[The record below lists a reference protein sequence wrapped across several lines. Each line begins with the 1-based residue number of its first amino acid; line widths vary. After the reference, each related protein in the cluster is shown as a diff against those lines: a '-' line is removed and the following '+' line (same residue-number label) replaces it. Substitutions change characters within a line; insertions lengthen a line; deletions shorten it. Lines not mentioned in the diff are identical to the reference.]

1 MSEVKK
7 KLVHYQDLIIKIR
20 EFFYFRKVTEVITP
34 SLLSSPSTDVY
45 IDSIEVKV
53 NAISRPADLYLHT
66 SPELEM
72 KRLLSKGSGDIFQ
85 ICQVYR
91 DNEYGSNN
99 SNEFTMLEFYR
110 IDFDM
115 YSLVDEIIDLLKM
128 LGKTDAAIKI
138 SYAQAFFEYGNID
151 ILDADLEDLK
161 KIANSLGLSSD
172 YDWVEDLQTLLFVH
186 LIEPK
191 ISQIPICF
199 IYDYPKEQSA
209 LAKIDGPIA
218 HRFELYIN
226 GIEIANGYEEIQS
239 ADEYRD
245 RFNNELYKRK
255 MIEKKKL
262 LVDEEFLR
270 DIKGGLPRCSGVA
283 IGIERLFS
291 TISLIIVLSN
301 SNGNLQ

>member
-7 KLVHYQDLIIKIR
+7 NLVRYQDLIIKIR
-20 EFFYFRKVTEVITP
+20 EFFYSHKVTEVKTP
-34 SLLSSPSTDVY
+34 SLLLSPTTDVY

-53 NAISRPADLYLHT
+53 NQAISRSAELYLHT

-91 DNEYGSNN
+91 DNEYGKNN

-115 YSLVDEIIDLLKM
+115 HHLMESIVDLLAA
-128 LGKTDAAIKI
+128 LGKTEAITKI

-151 ILDADLEDLK
+151 ILNTDLKGLK
-161 KIANSLGLSSD
+161 KIANSLGLSSN
-172 YDWVEDLQTLLFVH
+172 YDWAEDLQTLLFVH

-191 ISQIPICF
+191 IRQIPICF
-199 IYDYPKEQSA
+199 IYDYPKEQAA
-209 LAKIDGPIA
+209 LAKIEGSVA
-218 HRFELYIN
+218 HRFELYLN
-226 GIEIANGYEEIQS
+226 GVEVANGYQEIQT
-239 ADEYRD
+239 ANEYRD
-245 RFNNELYKRK
+245 RFTTEIYKR
-255 MIEKKKL
+255 EKISKQIS
-262 LVDEEFLR
+262 LVDEQFLK
-270 DIKGGLPRCSGVA
+270 DIKDGLPNCSGVA

-291 TISLIIVLSN
+291 TISL
-301 SNGNLQ
+301 

>member
-7 KLVHYQDLIIKIR
+7 NLVRYQDLIIKIR
-20 EFFYFRKVTEVITP
+20 EFFYSHKVTEVKTP
-34 SLLSSPSTDVY
+34 SLLLSPTTDVY

-53 NAISRPADLYLHT
+53 NQAISRSAELYLHT

-91 DNEYGSNN
+91 DNEYGKNN

-115 YSLVDEIIDLLKM
+115 HHLMESIVDLLAA
-128 LGKTDAAIKI
+128 LGKTEAITKI

-151 ILDADLEDLK
+151 ILNTDLKGLK
-161 KIANSLGLSSD
+161 KIANSLGLSSN
-172 YDWVEDLQTLLFVH
+172 YDWAEDLQTLLFVH

-199 IYDYPKEQSA
+199 IYDYPKEQAA
-209 LAKIDGPIA
+209 LAKIEGSVA
-218 HRFELYIN
+218 HRFELYLN
-226 GIEIANGYEEIQS
+226 GVEVANGYQEIQT
-239 ADEYRD
+239 ANEYRD
-245 RFNNELYKRK
+245 RFTTEIYKR
-255 MIEKKKL
+255 EKISKKIS
-262 LVDEEFLR
+262 LVDEGFLK
-270 DIKGGLPRCSGVA
+270 DIKDGLPNCSGVA

-291 TISLIIVLSN
+291 TISL
-301 SNGNLQ
+301 

>member
-1 MSEVKK
+1 MSKVKK
-7 KLVHYQDLIIKIR
+7 NLVHYQDLIIKIR
-20 EFFYFRKVTEVITP
+20 EFFYSRKVTEVKTP
-34 SLLSSPSTDVY
+34 SLLFSPTTDVY

-53 NAISRPADLYLHT
+53 NRDISRSTDLYLHT

-99 SNEFTMLEFYR
+99 FNEFTMLEFYR

-115 YSLVDEIIDLLKM
+115 HSLIDEITDLLKV
-128 LGKTDAAIKI
+128 LGKTDAITKI
-138 SYAQAFFEYGNID
+138 SYAQAFSEYGNID
-151 ILDADLEDLK
+151 ILDADLQDLK
-161 KIANSLGLSSD
+161 KIANSLGLNSD

-191 ISQIPICF
+191 INQIPICF

-209 LAKIDGPIA
+209 LAKIEGPIA
-218 HRFELYIN
+218 HRFELYLN
-226 GIEIANGYEEIQS
+226 GLEVANGYEEIQS

-245 RFNNELYKRK
+245 RFNNELYKR
-255 MIEKKKL
+255 EKISKKNSI
-262 LVDEEFLR
+262 VDEDFLR
-270 DIKGGLPRCSGVA
+270 DMKMGLPRCSGVA

-291 TISLIIVLSN
+291 TISL
-301 SNGNLQ
+301 

>member
-1 MSEVKK
+1 
-7 KLVHYQDLIIKIR
+7 
-20 EFFYFRKVTEVITP
+20 
-34 SLLSSPSTDVY
+34 
-45 IDSIEVKV
+45 
-53 NAISRPADLYLHT
+53 
-66 SPELEM
+66 
-72 KRLLSKGSGDIFQ
+72 
-85 ICQVYR
+85 
-91 DNEYGSNN
+91 
-99 SNEFTMLEFYR
+99 
-110 IDFDM
+110 
-115 YSLVDEIIDLLKM
+115 LVDEIIDLLKM

-291 TISLIIVLSN
+291 TISL
-301 SNGNLQ
+301 

>member
-1 MSEVKK
+1 MSKVKK
-7 KLVHYQDLIIKIR
+7 NLVHYQDLIIKIR
-20 EFFYFRKVTEVITP
+20 EFFYSRKVTEVKTP
-34 SLLSSPSTDVY
+34 SLLFSPTTDVY

-53 NAISRPADLYLHT
+53 NRDISRSTDLYLHT

-115 YSLVDEIIDLLKM
+115 HSLVDEITELLKV
-128 LGKTDAAIKI
+128 LGKTDAITKI
-138 SYAQAFFEYGNID
+138 SYAQAFSEYSNID

-191 ISQIPICF
+191 INQIPVCF

-209 LAKIDGPIA
+209 LAKIEGPIA
-218 HRFELYIN
+218 HRFELYLN
-226 GIEIANGYEEIQS
+226 GLEVANGYEEIQS

-245 RFNNELYKRK
+245 RFNNELYKR
-255 MIEKKKL
+255 EKISKKNSI
-262 LVDEEFLR
+262 VDEDFLR
-270 DIKGGLPRCSGVA
+270 DMKMGLPRCSGVA

-291 TISLIIVLSN
+291 TISL
-301 SNGNLQ
+301 

>member
-1 MSEVKK
+1 MSKVKK
-7 KLVHYQDLIIKIR
+7 NLVHYQDLIIKIR
-20 EFFYFRKVTEVITP
+20 EFFYSRKVTEVKTP
-34 SLLSSPSTDVY
+34 SLLFSPTTDVY

-53 NAISRPADLYLHT
+53 NHDISRPTDLYLHT

-99 SNEFTMLEFYR
+99 FNEFTMLEFYR
-110 IDFDM
+110 IDFDIHT
-115 YSLVDEIIDLLKM
+115 LVDEITDLLKV
-128 LGKTDAAIKI
+128 LGKTDAITKI
-138 SYAQAFFEYGNID
+138 SYAQAFSEYCNID
-151 ILDADLEDLK
+151 ILDADLKDLK
-161 KIANSLGLSSD
+161 KIANSLGLNSD

-191 ISQIPICF
+191 INQIPICF

-209 LAKIDGPIA
+209 LAKIEGPIA
-218 HRFELYIN
+218 HRFELYLN
-226 GIEIANGYEEIQS
+226 GIEVANGYEEIQS

-245 RFNNELYKRK
+245 RFNNELYKR
-255 MIEKKKL
+255 EKILKKNS

-270 DIKGGLPRCSGVA
+270 DMKMGLPHCSGVA

-291 TISLIIVLSN
+291 SISL
-301 SNGNLQ
+301 

>member
-7 KLVHYQDLIIKIR
+7 PLVHYQDLIIKIR
-20 EFFYFRKVTEVITP
+20 EFFYSRKVTEVKTP
-34 SLLSSPSTDVY
+34 SLLFSPTTDVY

-53 NAISRPADLYLHT
+53 NHDISRPTDLYLHT

-115 YSLVDEIIDLLKM
+115 HSLVDEIIDLLKV
-128 LGKTDAAIKI
+128 LGKTDAITKI
-138 SYAQAFFEYGNID
+138 SYAQAFSEYGNID

-161 KIANSLGLSSD
+161 KIANSLGLNSN

-191 ISQIPICF
+191 INRIPICF

-209 LAKIDGPIA
+209 LAKIEGPIA
-218 HRFELYIN
+218 HRFELYLN
-226 GIEIANGYEEIQS
+226 GIEVANGYEEIQS
-239 ADEYRD
+239 TDEYRD
-245 RFNNELYKRK
+245 RFNKELYKR
-255 MIEKKKL
+255 EKISKKNSI
-262 LVDEEFLR
+262 VDEGFLR
-270 DIKGGLPRCSGVA
+270 DMKVGLPHCSGVA

-291 TISLIIVLSN
+291 TISL
-301 SNGNLQ
+301 

>member
-1 MSEVKK
+1 M
-7 KLVHYQDLIIKIR
+7 
-20 EFFYFRKVTEVITP
+20 
-34 SLLSSPSTDVY
+34 
-45 IDSIEVKV
+45 
-53 NAISRPADLYLHT
+53 
-66 SPELEM
+66 
-72 KRLLSKGSGDIFQ
+72 
-85 ICQVYR
+85 
-91 DNEYGSNN
+91 
-99 SNEFTMLEFYR
+99 
-110 IDFDM
+110 
-115 YSLVDEIIDLLKM
+115 
-128 LGKTDAAIKI
+128 
-138 SYAQAFFEYGNID
+138 
-151 ILDADLEDLK
+151 
-161 KIANSLGLSSD
+161 
-172 YDWVEDLQTLLFVH
+172 H

-270 DIKGGLPRCSGVA
+270 DIKAGLPHCSGVA

-291 TISLIIVLSN
+291 SISL
-301 SNGNLQ
+301 

>member
-1 MSEVKK
+1 MSKVKK
-7 KLVHYQDLIIKIR
+7 NLVHYQDLIIKIR
-20 EFFYFRKVTEVITP
+20 EFFYSRKVTEVKTP
-34 SLLSSPSTDVY
+34 SLLFSPTTDVY

-53 NAISRPADLYLHT
+53 NRDISRPTDLYLHT

-115 YSLVDEIIDLLKM
+115 HSLVDEIIDLLKM
-128 LGKTDAAIKI
+128 LGKTDPAIKI
-138 SYAQAFFEYGNID
+138 PYAQAFFEYGNID
-151 ILDADLEDLK
+151 ILNADLADLK
-161 KIANSLGLSSD
+161 KIANSLGLNSD
-172 YDWVEDLQTLLFVH
+172 YDWIEDLQTLLFVH

-270 DIKGGLPRCSGVA
+270 DIKAGLPHCSGVA

-291 TISLIIVLSN
+291 SISL
-301 SNGNLQ
+301 

>member
-7 KLVHYQDLIIKIR
+7 NLVRYQDLIIKIR
-20 EFFYFRKVTEVITP
+20 EFFYAHKVTEVKTP
-34 SLLSSPSTDVY
+34 SLLLSPTTDVY

-53 NAISRPADLYLHT
+53 NQAISRSAELYLHT

-91 DNEYGSNN
+91 DNEYGKNN

-110 IDFDM
+110 IDFGM
-115 YSLVDEIIDLLKM
+115 HHLMENIVDLLAA
-128 LGKTDAAIKI
+128 LGKTEAITKI

-151 ILDADLEDLK
+151 ILNTDLKGLK
-161 KIANSLGLSSD
+161 KIANSLGLSSN
-172 YDWVEDLQTLLFVH
+172 YDWAEDLQTLLFVH

-199 IYDYPKEQSA
+199 IYDYPKEQAA
-209 LAKIDGPIA
+209 LAKIEGSVA
-218 HRFELYIN
+218 HRFELYLN
-226 GIEIANGYEEIQS
+226 GVEVANGYQEIQT
-239 ADEYRD
+239 ANEYRD
-245 RFNNELYKRK
+245 RFTTEIYKR
-255 MIEKKKL
+255 EKISKQIS
-262 LVDEEFLR
+262 LVDEEFLK
-270 DIKGGLPRCSGVA
+270 DIKDGLPNCSGVA

-291 TISLIIVLSN
+291 TISL
-301 SNGNLQ
+301 

>member
-115 YSLVDEIIDLLKM
+115 HSLVDEIIDLLKI
-128 LGKTDAAIKI
+128 LGKTDPAIKI

-151 ILDADLEDLK
+151 ILNADLADLK
-161 KIANSLGLSSD
+161 KIANSLGLNSN
-172 YDWVEDLQTLLFVH
+172 YDWVEDIQTLLFVH

-291 TISLIIVLSN
+291 TISL
-301 SNGNLQ
+301 

>member
-1 MSEVKK
+1 MSKVKK
-7 KLVHYQDLIIKIR
+7 NLVHYQDLIIKIR
-20 EFFYFRKVTEVITP
+20 EFFYSRKVTEVKTP
-34 SLLSSPSTDVY
+34 SLLLSPSTDVY

-53 NAISRPADLYLHT
+53 NRNISRPIDLYLHT

-115 YSLVDEIIDLLKM
+115 HSLVDEIIDLLKM

-151 ILDADLEDLK
+151 ILNTDLEDLK
-161 KIANSLGLSSD
+161 KIANSLGLNSD
-172 YDWVEDLQTLLFVH
+172 YDWIEDLQTLLFVH

-226 GIEIANGYEEIQS
+226 GVEIANGYEEIQS

-270 DIKGGLPRCSGVA
+270 DIKVGLPHCSGVA

-291 TISLIIVLSN
+291 SISL
-301 SNGNLQ
+301 

>member
-1 MSEVKK
+1 MSKVKK
-7 KLVHYQDLIIKIR
+7 NLVHYQDLIIKIR
-20 EFFYFRKVTEVITP
+20 EFFYSRNVTEVKTP
-34 SLLSSPSTDVY
+34 SLLFSPTTDVY

-53 NAISRPADLYLHT
+53 NRDISRSTDLYLHS

-115 YSLVDEIIDLLKM
+115 HSLVDEITELLRV
-128 LGKTDAAIKI
+128 LGKTDAITKI
-138 SYAQAFFEYGNID
+138 SYAQAFSEYSNID

-161 KIANSLGLSSD
+161 KIANSLGLNSD

-191 ISQIPICF
+191 INQIPICF

-209 LAKIDGPIA
+209 LAKIEGPIA
-218 HRFELYIN
+218 HRFELYLN
-226 GIEIANGYEEIQS
+226 GIEVANGYEEIQS

-245 RFNNELYKRK
+245 RFNNELYKR
-255 MIEKKKL
+255 EKISKKNSI
-262 LVDEEFLR
+262 VDETFLR
-270 DIKGGLPRCSGVA
+270 DMKMGLPRCSGVA

-291 TISLIIVLSN
+291 TISL
-301 SNGNLQ
+301 

>member
-1 MSEVKK
+1 MSKVKK
-7 KLVHYQDLIIKIR
+7 NLVHYQDLIIKIR
-20 EFFYFRKVTEVITP
+20 EFFYSRKVTEVKTP
-34 SLLSSPSTDVY
+34 SLLFSPTTDVY

-53 NAISRPADLYLHT
+53 NHDISRPTDLYLHT

-99 SNEFTMLEFYR
+99 FNEFTMLEFYR
-110 IDFDM
+110 IDFDIHT
-115 YSLVDEIIDLLKM
+115 LVDEITDLLKV
-128 LGKTDAAIKI
+128 LGKTDAITKI
-138 SYAQAFFEYGNID
+138 SYAQAFSEYCNID
-151 ILDADLEDLK
+151 ILDADLKDLK
-161 KIANSLGLSSD
+161 KIANSLGLNSD

-191 ISQIPICF
+191 INQIPICF

-209 LAKIDGPIA
+209 LAKIEGPIA
-218 HRFELYIN
+218 HRFELYLN
-226 GIEIANGYEEIQS
+226 GIEVANGYEEIQS

-245 RFNNELYKRK
+245 RFNNELYKR
-255 MIEKKKL
+255 EKISKKNSI
-262 LVDEEFLR
+262 VDEDFLR
-270 DIKGGLPRCSGVA
+270 DMKMGLPRCSGVA

-291 TISLIIVLSN
+291 TISL
-301 SNGNLQ
+301 

>member
-1 MSEVKK
+1 MSKVKK
-7 KLVHYQDLIIKIR
+7 NLVHYQDLIIKIR
-20 EFFYFRKVTEVITP
+20 EFFYSRKVTEVKTP
-34 SLLSSPSTDVY
+34 SLLFSPSTDVY

-53 NAISRPADLYLHT
+53 NRDISRPTDLYLHT

-115 YSLVDEIIDLLKM
+115 HSLVDEIIDLLKM

-151 ILDADLEDLK
+151 ILNADLEDLK
-161 KIANSLGLSSD
+161 KIANSLGLNSN

-255 MIEKKKL
+255 MIEKKKF
-262 LVDEEFLR
+262 LVDGEFLR
-270 DIKGGLPRCSGVA
+270 DIKAGLPHCSGVA

-291 TISLIIVLSN
+291 SISL
-301 SNGNLQ
+301 

>member
-7 KLVHYQDLIIKIR
+7 NLVRYQDLIIKIR
-20 EFFYFRKVTEVITP
+20 EFFYSHKVTEVKTP
-34 SLLSSPSTDVY
+34 SLLLSPTTDVY

-53 NAISRPADLYLHT
+53 NQAISRSAELYLHT

-91 DNEYGSNN
+91 DNEYGKNN

-115 YSLVDEIIDLLKM
+115 HHLMENIVDLLAA
-128 LGKTDAAIKI
+128 LGKTEAITKI

-151 ILDADLEDLK
+151 ILNTDLKGLK
-161 KIANSLGLSSD
+161 KIANSLGLSSN
-172 YDWVEDLQTLLFVH
+172 YDWAEDLQTLLFVH

-199 IYDYPKEQSA
+199 IYDYPKEQAA
-209 LAKIDGPIA
+209 LAKIEGSVA
-218 HRFELYIN
+218 HRFELYLN
-226 GIEIANGYEEIQS
+226 GVEVANGYQEIQT
-239 ADEYRD
+239 ANEYRD
-245 RFNNELYKRK
+245 RFTTEIYKR
-255 MIEKKKL
+255 EKISKKIS
-262 LVDEEFLR
+262 LVDEEFLK
-270 DIKGGLPRCSGVA
+270 DIKDGLPNCSGVA

-291 TISLIIVLSN
+291 TISL
-301 SNGNLQ
+301 

>member
-20 EFFYFRKVTEVITP
+20 EFFYSRKVTEVKTP
-34 SLLSSPSTDVY
+34 SLLFSPTTDVY

-53 NAISRPADLYLHT
+53 NHDISRPTDLYLHT

-99 SNEFTMLEFYR
+99 FNEFTMLEFYR
-110 IDFDM
+110 IDFDIHT
-115 YSLVDEIIDLLKM
+115 LVDEITDLLKV
-128 LGKTDAAIKI
+128 LGKTDAITKI
-138 SYAQAFFEYGNID
+138 SYAQAFSEYCNID
-151 ILDADLEDLK
+151 ILDADLKDLK
-161 KIANSLGLSSD
+161 KIANSLGLNSD

-191 ISQIPICF
+191 INQIPICF

-209 LAKIDGPIA
+209 LAKIEGPIA
-218 HRFELYIN
+218 HRFELYLN
-226 GIEIANGYEEIQS
+226 GIEVANGYEEIQS

-245 RFNNELYKRK
+245 RFNNELYKR
-255 MIEKKKL
+255 EKILKKNS

-270 DIKGGLPRCSGVA
+270 DMKMGLPHCSGVA

-291 TISLIIVLSN
+291 SISL
-301 SNGNLQ
+301 

>member
-1 MSEVKK
+1 MPEVKK

-20 EFFYFRKVTEVITP
+20 EFFYSRKVTEVKTP
-34 SLLSSPSTDVY
+34 SLLFSPTTDVY

-53 NAISRPADLYLHT
+53 NHDISRPTDLYLHT

-99 SNEFTMLEFYR
+99 FNEFTMLEFYR
-110 IDFDM
+110 IDFDIHT
-115 YSLVDEIIDLLKM
+115 LVDEITDLLKV
-128 LGKTDAAIKI
+128 LGKTDAITKI
-138 SYAQAFFEYGNID
+138 SYAQAFSEYCNID
-151 ILDADLEDLK
+151 ILDADLKDLK
-161 KIANSLGLSSD
+161 KIANSLGLNSD

-191 ISQIPICF
+191 INQIPICF

-209 LAKIDGPIA
+209 LAKIEGPIA
-218 HRFELYIN
+218 HRFELYLN
-226 GIEIANGYEEIQS
+226 GIEVANGYEEIQS

-245 RFNNELYKRK
+245 RFNNELYKR
-255 MIEKKKL
+255 EKILKKNS

-270 DIKGGLPRCSGVA
+270 DMKMGLPHCSGVA

-291 TISLIIVLSN
+291 SISL
-301 SNGNLQ
+301 

>member
-1 MSEVKK
+1 MSKVKK
-7 KLVHYQDLIIKIR
+7 NLVHYQDLIIKIR
-20 EFFYFRKVTEVITP
+20 EFFYSRKVTEVKTP
-34 SLLSSPSTDVY
+34 SLLFSPTTDVY
-45 IDSIEVKV
+45 IDSIELKV
-53 NAISRPADLYLHT
+53 NRDISKSTDLYLHT

-115 YSLVDEIIDLLKM
+115 HSLVDEITELLKV
-128 LGKTDAAIKI
+128 LGKNDAITKI
-138 SYAQAFFEYGNID
+138 SYAQAFSEYSNID

-161 KIANSLGLSSD
+161 KIANSLGLNSD

-191 ISQIPICF
+191 INQIPICF

-209 LAKIDGPIA
+209 LAKIEGPIA
-218 HRFELYIN
+218 HRFELYLN
-226 GIEIANGYEEIQS
+226 GIEVANGYEEIQS

-245 RFNNELYKRK
+245 RFNNELYKR
-255 MIEKKKL
+255 EKISKKNSI
-262 LVDEEFLR
+262 VDEDFLR
-270 DIKGGLPRCSGVA
+270 DMKMGLPRCSGVA

-291 TISLIIVLSN
+291 TISL
-301 SNGNLQ
+301 

>member
-7 KLVHYQDLIIKIR
+7 NLVRYQDLIIKIR
-20 EFFYFRKVTEVITP
+20 EFFYSHKVTEVKTP
-34 SLLSSPSTDVY
+34 SLLLSPTTDVY

-53 NAISRPADLYLHT
+53 NQAISRSAELYLHT

-91 DNEYGSNN
+91 DNEYGKNN

-115 YSLVDEIIDLLKM
+115 HHLMENILDLLAA
-128 LGKTDAAIKI
+128 LGKTEAITKI

-151 ILDADLEDLK
+151 ILNTDLKGLK
-161 KIANSLGLSSD
+161 KIANSLGLSSN
-172 YDWVEDLQTLLFVH
+172 YDWAEDLQTLLFVH

-199 IYDYPKEQSA
+199 IYDYPKEQAA
-209 LAKIDGPIA
+209 LAKIEGSVA
-218 HRFELYIN
+218 HRFELYLN
-226 GIEIANGYEEIQS
+226 GVEVANGYQEIQT
-239 ADEYRD
+239 ANEYRD
-245 RFNNELYKRK
+245 RFTTEIYKR
-255 MIEKKKL
+255 EKISKKIS
-262 LVDEEFLR
+262 LVDEEFLK
-270 DIKGGLPRCSGVA
+270 DIKDGLPNCSGVA

-291 TISLIIVLSN
+291 TISL
-301 SNGNLQ
+301 

>member
-1 MSEVKK
+1 MSKVKK
-7 KLVHYQDLIIKIR
+7 NLVHYQDLIIKIR
-20 EFFYFRKVTEVITP
+20 EFFYSRKVTEVKTP
-34 SLLSSPSTDVY
+34 SLLFSPTTDVY

-53 NAISRPADLYLHT
+53 NRDISRSTDLYLHT

-91 DNEYGSNN
+91 DNEYGNN
-99 SNEFTMLEFYR
+99 NFNEFTMLEFYR

-115 YSLVDEIIDLLKM
+115 HSLIDEITDLLKV
-128 LGKTDAAIKI
+128 LGKTDVITKI
-138 SYAQAFFEYGNID
+138 SYAQAFSEYGNID
-151 ILDADLEDLK
+151 ILDADLQGLK

-191 ISQIPICF
+191 INQIPVCF

-209 LAKIDGPIA
+209 LAKIEGPIA
-218 HRFELYIN
+218 HRFELYLN
-226 GIEIANGYEEIQS
+226 GLEVANGYEEIQS

-245 RFNNELYKRK
+245 RFNNELYKR
-255 MIEKKKL
+255 EKISKKNSI
-262 LVDEEFLR
+262 VDEDFLR
-270 DIKGGLPRCSGVA
+270 DMKMGLPRCSGVA

-291 TISLIIVLSN
+291 TISL
-301 SNGNLQ
+301 

>member
-7 KLVHYQDLIIKIR
+7 NLVRYQDLIIKIR
-20 EFFYFRKVTEVITP
+20 EFFYSHKVTEVKTP
-34 SLLSSPSTDVY
+34 SLLLSPTTDVY

-53 NAISRPADLYLHT
+53 NQAISRSAELYLHT

-91 DNEYGSNN
+91 DNEYGKNN

-115 YSLVDEIIDLLKM
+115 HHLMENIVDLLAA
-128 LGKTDAAIKI
+128 LGKTEAITKI

-151 ILDADLEDLK
+151 ILNTDLKGLK
-161 KIANSLGLSSD
+161 KIANSLGLSSN
-172 YDWVEDLQTLLFVH
+172 YDWAEDLQTLLFVH

-199 IYDYPKEQSA
+199 IYDYPKEQAA
-209 LAKIDGPIA
+209 LAKIEGSVA
-218 HRFELYIN
+218 HRFELYLN
-226 GIEIANGYEEIQS
+226 GVEVANGYQEIQT
-239 ADEYRD
+239 ANEYRD
-245 RFNNELYKRK
+245 RFTTEIYKR
-255 MIEKKKL
+255 EKISKQIP
-262 LVDEEFLR
+262 LVDEEFLK
-270 DIKGGLPRCSGVA
+270 DIKDGLPNCSGVA

-291 TISLIIVLSN
+291 TISL
-301 SNGNLQ
+301 

>member
-20 EFFYFRKVTEVITP
+20 EFFYSRKVTEVKTP
-34 SLLSSPSTDVY
+34 SLLFSPTTDVY

-53 NAISRPADLYLHT
+53 NHDISRPTDLYLHT

-99 SNEFTMLEFYR
+99 FNEFTMLEFYR
-110 IDFDM
+110 IDFDIHT
-115 YSLVDEIIDLLKM
+115 LVDEITDLLKV
-128 LGKTDAAIKI
+128 LGKTDAITKI
-138 SYAQAFFEYGNID
+138 SYAQAFSEYCNID
-151 ILDADLEDLK
+151 ILDADLKDLK
-161 KIANSLGLSSD
+161 KIANSLGLNSD

-191 ISQIPICF
+191 INQIPICF

-209 LAKIDGPIA
+209 LAKIEGPIA
-218 HRFELYIN
+218 HRFELYLN
-226 GIEIANGYEEIQS
+226 GIEVANGYEEIQS

-245 RFNNELYKRK
+245 RFNNELYKR
-255 MIEKKKL
+255 EKILKKNS

-270 DIKGGLPRCSGVA
+270 DIKAGLPHCSGVA

-291 TISLIIVLSN
+291 SISL
-301 SNGNLQ
+301 

>member
-1 MSEVKK
+1 MSKVKK
-7 KLVHYQDLIIKIR
+7 NLIHYQDLIIKIR
-20 EFFYFRKVTEVITP
+20 EFFYSRKVTEVKTP
-34 SLLSSPSTDVY
+34 SLLFSPTTDVY

-53 NAISRPADLYLHT
+53 NRDISRSTDLYLHT

-115 YSLVDEIIDLLKM
+115 HSLVDEITELLKV
-128 LGKTDAAIKI
+128 LGKTDAITKI
-138 SYAQAFFEYGNID
+138 SYAQAFSEYSNID
-151 ILDADLEDLK
+151 ILDADLKGLK
-161 KIANSLGLSSD
+161 KIANSLGLNSD

-191 ISQIPICF
+191 LNQIPVCF
-199 IYDYPKEQSA
+199 IYDYPKQQSA
-209 LAKIDGPIA
+209 LAKIEGPIA
-218 HRFELYIN
+218 HRFELYLN
-226 GIEIANGYEEIQS
+226 GIEVANGYEEIQS

-245 RFNNELYKRK
+245 RFNNELYKR
-255 MIEKKKL
+255 EKILKKNSI
-262 LVDEEFLR
+262 VDENFLR
-270 DIKGGLPRCSGVA
+270 DMKMGLPRCSGVA

-291 TISLIIVLSN
+291 TISL
-301 SNGNLQ
+301 

>member
-7 KLVHYQDLIIKIR
+7 NLVRYQDLIIKIR
-20 EFFYFRKVTEVITP
+20 EFFYSHKVTEVKTP
-34 SLLSSPSTDVY
+34 SLLLSPTTDVY

-53 NAISRPADLYLHT
+53 NQAISRSVELYLHT

-91 DNEYGSNN
+91 DNEYGKNN

-115 YSLVDEIIDLLKM
+115 HHLMENIVDLLAA
-128 LGKTDAAIKI
+128 LGKTEAITKI

-151 ILDADLEDLK
+151 ILNTDLKGLK
-161 KIANSLGLSSD
+161 KIANSLGLSSN
-172 YDWVEDLQTLLFVH
+172 YDWAEDLQTLLFVH

-191 ISQIPICF
+191 IRQIPICF
-199 IYDYPKEQSA
+199 IYDYPKEQAA
-209 LAKIDGPIA
+209 LAKIEGSVA
-218 HRFELYIN
+218 HRFELYLN
-226 GIEIANGYEEIQS
+226 GVEVANGYQEIQT
-239 ADEYRD
+239 ANEYRD
-245 RFNNELYKRK
+245 RFTTEIYKR
-255 MIEKKKL
+255 EKISKKIS
-262 LVDEEFLR
+262 LVDEEFLK
-270 DIKGGLPRCSGVA
+270 DIKDGLPNCSGVA

-291 TISLIIVLSN
+291 TISL
-301 SNGNLQ
+301 

>member
-7 KLVHYQDLIIKIR
+7 NLVRYQDLIIKIR
-20 EFFYFRKVTEVITP
+20 EFFYSHKVTEVKTP
-34 SLLSSPSTDVY
+34 SLLLSPTTDVY

-53 NAISRPADLYLHT
+53 NQAISRSAELYLHT

-72 KRLLSKGSGDIFQ
+72 KRLLSKGSGDILQ

-91 DNEYGSNN
+91 DNEYGKNN

-115 YSLVDEIIDLLKM
+115 HHLMENIVDLLAA
-128 LGKTDAAIKI
+128 LGKTEAITKI

-151 ILDADLEDLK
+151 ILNTDLKGLK
-161 KIANSLGLSSD
+161 KIANSLGLSSN
-172 YDWVEDLQTLLFVH
+172 YDWAEDLQTLLFVH

-199 IYDYPKEQSA
+199 IYDYPKEQAA
-209 LAKIDGPIA
+209 LAKIEGSVA
-218 HRFELYIN
+218 HRFELYLN
-226 GIEIANGYEEIQS
+226 GVEVANGYQEIQT
-239 ADEYRD
+239 ANEYRD
-245 RFNNELYKRK
+245 RFTTEIYKR
-255 MIEKKKL
+255 EKISKKIS
-262 LVDEEFLR
+262 LVDEEFLK
-270 DIKGGLPRCSGVA
+270 DIKDGLPNCSGVA

-291 TISLIIVLSN
+291 TISL
-301 SNGNLQ
+301 

>member
-1 MSEVKK
+1 MSKVKK
-7 KLVHYQDLIIKIR
+7 NLVHYQDLIIKIR
-20 EFFYFRKVTEVITP
+20 EFFYSRKVTEVKTP
-34 SLLSSPSTDVY
+34 SLLFSPTTDVY

-53 NAISRPADLYLHT
+53 NRDISRSTDLYLHT

-115 YSLVDEIIDLLKM
+115 HSLVDEITELLKV
-128 LGKTDAAIKI
+128 LGKTDAITKI
-138 SYAQAFFEYGNID
+138 SYAKAFSEYSNID

-161 KIANSLGLSSD
+161 KIANSLGLNSD

-191 ISQIPICF
+191 INQIPICF

-209 LAKIDGPIA
+209 LAKIEGPIA
-218 HRFELYIN
+218 HRFELYLN
-226 GIEIANGYEEIQS
+226 GLEVANGYEEIQS

-245 RFNNELYKRK
+245 RFNNELYKR
-255 MIEKKKL
+255 EKISKKNSI
-262 LVDEEFLR
+262 VDENFLR
-270 DIKGGLPRCSGVA
+270 DMKMGLPRCSGVA

-291 TISLIIVLSN
+291 TISL
-301 SNGNLQ
+301 

>member
-7 KLVHYQDLIIKIR
+7 NLVRYQDLIIKIR
-20 EFFYFRKVTEVITP
+20 EFFYSHKVTEVQTP
-34 SLLSSPSTDVY
+34 SLLLSPTTDVY

-53 NAISRPADLYLHT
+53 NQAISRSAELYLHT

-91 DNEYGSNN
+91 DNEYGKNN

-115 YSLVDEIIDLLKM
+115 HHLMENIVDLLAA
-128 LGKTDAAIKI
+128 LGKTEAITKI

-151 ILDADLEDLK
+151 ILNTDLKGLK
-161 KIANSLGLSSD
+161 KIANSLGLSSN
-172 YDWVEDLQTLLFVH
+172 YDWAEDLQTLLFVH

-199 IYDYPKEQSA
+199 IYDYPKEQAA
-209 LAKIDGPIA
+209 LAKIEGSIA
-218 HRFELYIN
+218 HRFELYLD
-226 GIEIANGYEEIQS
+226 GVEVANGYQEIQT
-239 ADEYRD
+239 ANEYRD
-245 RFNNELYKRK
+245 RFNTELYKRDK
-255 MIEKKKL
+255 ISKKTS
-262 LVDEEFLR
+262 LVDEEFLKE
-270 DIKGGLPRCSGVA
+270 IKDGLPNCSGVA

-291 TISLIIVLSN
+291 TISL
-301 SNGNLQ
+301 

>member
-7 KLVHYQDLIIKIR
+7 NLVRYQDLIIKIR
-20 EFFYFRKVTEVITP
+20 EFFYSHKVTEVKTP
-34 SLLSSPSTDVY
+34 SLLLSPTTDVY

-53 NAISRPADLYLHT
+53 NQAISRSAELYLHT

-91 DNEYGSNN
+91 DNEYGKNN

-115 YSLVDEIIDLLKM
+115 YHLMENIVDLLAA
-128 LGKTDAAIKI
+128 LGKTEAITKI

-151 ILDADLEDLK
+151 ILNSDLKGLK
-161 KIANSLGLSSD
+161 KIANSLGLSSN
-172 YDWVEDLQTLLFVH
+172 YDWAEDLQTLLFVH

-191 ISQIPICF
+191 IRQIPICF
-199 IYDYPKEQSA
+199 IYDYPKEQAA
-209 LAKIDGPIA
+209 LAKIEGSVA
-218 HRFELYIN
+218 HRFELYLN
-226 GIEIANGYEEIQS
+226 GVEVANGYQEIQT
-239 ADEYRD
+239 ANEYRD
-245 RFNNELYKRK
+245 RFTTEIYKR
-255 MIEKKKL
+255 EKISKKIS
-262 LVDEEFLR
+262 LVDEEFLK
-270 DIKGGLPRCSGVA
+270 DIKDGLPNCSGVA

-291 TISLIIVLSN
+291 TISL
-301 SNGNLQ
+301 

>member
-7 KLVHYQDLIIKIR
+7 NLVRYQDLIIKIR
-20 EFFYFRKVTEVITP
+20 EFFYSHKVTEVKTP
-34 SLLSSPSTDVY
+34 SLLLSPTTDVY

-53 NAISRPADLYLHT
+53 NQAISRSAELYLHT

-91 DNEYGSNN
+91 DNEYGKNN

-115 YSLVDEIIDLLKM
+115 HHLMENIVDLLAA
-128 LGKTDAAIKI
+128 LGKTEAITKI

-151 ILDADLEDLK
+151 ILNTDLKGLK
-161 KIANSLGLSSD
+161 KIANSLGLSSN
-172 YDWVEDLQTLLFVH
+172 YDWAEDLQTLLFVH

-199 IYDYPKEQSA
+199 IYDYPKEQAA
-209 LAKIDGPIA
+209 LAKIEGSIA
-218 HRFELYIN
+218 HRFELYLD
-226 GIEIANGYEEIQS
+226 GVEVANGYQEIQT
-239 ADEYRD
+239 ANEYRD
-245 RFNNELYKRK
+245 RFNTELYKRDK
-255 MIEKKKL
+255 ISKKTS
-262 LVDEEFLR
+262 LVDEEFLKE
-270 DIKGGLPRCSGVA
+270 IKDGLPNCSGVA

-291 TISLIIVLSN
+291 TISL
-301 SNGNLQ
+301 

>member
-1 MSEVKK
+1 MSKVKK
-7 KLVHYQDLIIKIR
+7 NLVHYQDLIIKIR
-20 EFFYFRKVTEVITP
+20 DFFYSRNVTEVKTP
-34 SLLSSPSTDVY
+34 SLLFSPTTDVY

-53 NAISRPADLYLHT
+53 NRDISRSTDLYLHT

-115 YSLVDEIIDLLKM
+115 HSLVDEITELLKV
-128 LGKTDAAIKI
+128 LGKTDAITKI
-138 SYAQAFFEYGNID
+138 SYAQAFSEYSNID
-151 ILDADLEDLK
+151 ILDADLQDLK
-161 KIANSLGLSSD
+161 KIANSLGLNSD

-191 ISQIPICF
+191 INQIPICF

-209 LAKIDGPIA
+209 LAKIEGPIA
-218 HRFELYIN
+218 HRFELYLN
-226 GIEIANGYEEIQS
+226 GIEVANGYEEIQS

-245 RFNNELYKRK
+245 RFNNELYKR
-255 MIEKKKL
+255 EKISKKNSI
-262 LVDEEFLR
+262 VDEDFLR
-270 DIKGGLPRCSGVA
+270 DMKMGLPRCSGVA

-291 TISLIIVLSN
+291 TISL
-301 SNGNLQ
+301 

>member
-7 KLVHYQDLIIKIR
+7 NLVRYQDLIIKIR
-20 EFFYFRKVTEVITP
+20 EFFYSHKVTEVKTP
-34 SLLSSPSTDVY
+34 SLLLSPTTDVY

-53 NAISRPADLYLHT
+53 NQAISRSAELYLHT

-91 DNEYGSNN
+91 DNEYGKNN

-115 YSLVDEIIDLLKM
+115 HHLMENIVYLLAA
-128 LGKTDAAIKI
+128 LGKTEAITKI

-151 ILDADLEDLK
+151 ILNTDLKGLK
-161 KIANSLGLSSD
+161 KIANSLGLSSN
-172 YDWVEDLQTLLFVH
+172 YDWAEDLQTLLFVH

-191 ISQIPICF
+191 IRQIPICF
-199 IYDYPKEQSA
+199 IYDYPKEQAA
-209 LAKIDGPIA
+209 LAKIEGSVA
-218 HRFELYIN
+218 HRFELYLN
-226 GIEIANGYEEIQS
+226 GVEVANGYQEIQT
-239 ADEYRD
+239 ANEYRD
-245 RFNNELYKRK
+245 RFTTEIYKR
-255 MIEKKKL
+255 EKISKKIS
-262 LVDEEFLR
+262 LVDEEFLK
-270 DIKGGLPRCSGVA
+270 DIKDGLPNCSGVA

-291 TISLIIVLSN
+291 TISL
-301 SNGNLQ
+301 